1 MSSHGACLLTFES
14 GVVSVISITPF
25 SSMSDGTL
33 VHSLMDTVPSRPSL
47 EFVNVSLKKSI

>member
-47 EFVNVSLKKSI
+47 EFVNVSLEKSI